1 MKLAIKK
8 FIYLINDITNLLLSK
23 DKRTNQEKNRRLL
36 IALIIV
42 SIILV
47 ISLITNI
54 YLLFIFYLYV

>member
-42 SIILV
+42 SIILAV
-47 ISLITNI
+47 SLITNI